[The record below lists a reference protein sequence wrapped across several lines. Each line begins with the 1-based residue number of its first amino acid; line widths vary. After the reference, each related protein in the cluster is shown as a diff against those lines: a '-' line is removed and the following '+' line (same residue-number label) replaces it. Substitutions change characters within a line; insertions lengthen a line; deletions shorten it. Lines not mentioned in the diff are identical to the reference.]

1 MANSVA
7 QAPTAEDYAFS
18 RLISYASYQW
28 PGYVDAAHHRL
39 ICRKLEALE
48 RGEIDR
54 LMITVPPRHGKSL
67 LASIYFPAWYL
78 GRNPDHYVVTAT
90 YGQELAD
97 DFGRQVKNQINDP
110 SYQQVFPGVS
120 LAGDSRAS
128 RRFAVEGNS
137 GGIEHATNR
146 QGAYYAVGVGGPL
159 TGRGAHV
166 LIIDDP
172 TRNREDAESE
182 VQRRKIKDWF
192 SSVAYT
198 RLMPGGKIIVIQTRW
213 HVDDLSGWLLEEHA
227 HEGWDLVNLPA
238 IAEPSDIMGREPGDA
253 LWPEQYDVPALERI
267 KRALLPRDWTSL
279 YCQRP
284 APDTGDYFKREW
296 IIEQDY
302 QPAADAMT
310 IFGASDY
317 AVTDGGGDFTVHVV
331 LGLDYTGKLWLL
343 DMWRS
348 QSASDVWVEAFCA
361 LVKQWKPVGWAEE
374 SGQIKS
380 GVGPFLVKR
389 MLETEAYVA
398 REKFA
403 TRGSKAV
410 RAQSIRGMMAMGGL
424 HIKRGAAW
432 LPELIAELMT
442 FPVGAHD
449 DIADALGLAGQLIA
463 KMNFGR
469 VPDEVRPPPGAPPPV
484 FADGVIAPPLR

>member
-1 MANSVA
+1 MF
-7 QAPTAEDYAFS
+7 Q
-18 RLISYASYQW
+18 
-28 PGYVDAAHHRL
+28 
-39 ICRKLEALE
+39 
-48 RGEIDR
+48 
-54 LMITVPPRHGKSL
+54 
-67 LASIYFPAWYL
+67 
-78 GRNPDHYVVTAT
+78 
-90 YGQELAD
+90 
-97 DFGRQVKNQINDP
+97 
-110 SYQQVFPGVS
+110 
-120 LAGDSRAS
+120 
-128 RRFAVEGNS
+128 
-137 GGIEHATNR
+137 
-146 QGAYYAVGVGGPL
+146 
-159 TGRGAHV
+159 
-166 LIIDDP
+166 
-172 TRNREDAESE
+172 
-182 VQRRKIKDWF
+182 
-192 SSVAYT
+192 
-198 RLMPGGKIIVIQTRW
+198 
-213 HVDDLSGWLLEEHA
+213 
-227 HEGWDLVNLPA
+227 
-238 IAEPSDIMGREPGDA
+238 
-253 LWPEQYDVPALERI
+253 
-267 KRALLPRDWTSL
+267 
-279 YCQRP
+279 QRP